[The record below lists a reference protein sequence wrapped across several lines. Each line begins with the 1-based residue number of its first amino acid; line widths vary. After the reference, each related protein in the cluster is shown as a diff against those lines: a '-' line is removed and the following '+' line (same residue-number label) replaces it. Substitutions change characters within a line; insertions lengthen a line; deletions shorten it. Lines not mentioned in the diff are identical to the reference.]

1 MIPMAVHN
9 YWRSAHAACFSA
21 NGWGQARDSP
31 RNSRHSIIC
40 RRFSSSSHPG
50 PMAGTLP
57 CIWRRWQK
65 ACHCLSLI
73 SKNFCCS
80 CLLGGG
86 KGTLK
91 GVKVSELIT
100 FRRFSVSF
108 TISGLGHEVLEVLLA
123 PGFCTPKTPWPARIP
138 WAPRSKGTMKRFQ
151 CHGVNLRKPRERER
165 MASSKR
171 RKLLQKKKTV
181 QCNVF

>member
-1 MIPMAVHN
+1 
-9 YWRSAHAACFSA
+9 
-21 NGWGQARDSP
+21 
-31 RNSRHSIIC
+31 
-40 RRFSSSSHPG
+40 
-50 PMAGTLP
+50 MAGTLP

-91 GVKVSELIT
+91 GVKVSEFMT

-123 PGFCTPKTPWPARIP
+123 PGFCTPKRPWPARIP

-165 MASSKR
+165 MAWFIKTWKTRSSR
-171 RKLLQKKKTV
+171 RKGTAVFFRQKSYYKNNEAHLHPLCCLIYVLDCCASKGL
-181 QCNVF
+181 